1 MEKARNLTEK
11 GREPGSEDLGSY
23 LRKKTKMHREN
34 NLLGNGRDVMLTI
47 PDLTEAK
54 FWPVYGGR
62 NWGWK
67 ESLRIPTSP
76 RKVDFTQH
84 YRFAQT
90 LQPQNDRG

>member
-1 MEKARNLTEK
+1 M
-11 GREPGSEDLGSY
+11 GSY

-67 ESLRIPTSP
+67 
-76 RKVDFTQH
+76 RK
-84 YRFAQT
+84 A
-90 LQPQNDRG
+90 